1 MRVCHWSSW
10 PSPLNCLRKLSA
22 NLLSSSLDITL
33 DWAPYR
39 AGTQPLVS
47 CSFTRLARRFLDR
60 PNFLATTLDGV
71 PVDDYDD
78 DAGDER
84 DADDDDAGDDEDDD
98 GGVPVAICPRA
109 SFTVSSL
116 CLLFSLHSDGDSV
129 FTFLFFGF
137 ISFSSS
143 SSSFRNVG

>member
-78 DAGDER
+78 DERDER
-84 DADDDDAGDDEDDD
+84 DADEDDD

-143 SSSFRNVG
+143 SSFRNVG